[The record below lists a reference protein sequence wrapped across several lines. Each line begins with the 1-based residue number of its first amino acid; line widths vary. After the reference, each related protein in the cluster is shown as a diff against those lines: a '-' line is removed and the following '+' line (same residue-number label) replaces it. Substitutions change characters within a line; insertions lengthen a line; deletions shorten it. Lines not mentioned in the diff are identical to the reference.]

1 MSTYAFASV
10 TPCDLSFSSASLDES
25 FACGMMRASFV
36 VASHDLDCP
45 PSTNGALLREL
56 EAVYERLLSRAF
68 KLEGEA
74 DRARDLV
81 QDTYERALAHIGS
94 FSQDSNLE
102 RWMGRIMHNLFVSR
116 CRYRAVRRADYDVNV
131 DALASPC
138 PEPVAVW
145 RQVSGEELAVALR
158 QLKPPFRDV
167 AALHWVERL
176 PYKEVGERLGI
187 SIQTVGTRLYRAR
200 GALKVL
206 LANPAEEVLSQS
218 A

>member
-1 MSTYAFASV
+1 MECPLSGDSV
-10 TPCDLSFSSASLDES
+10 
-25 FACGMMRASFV
+25 
-36 VASHDLDCP
+36 
-45 PSTNGALLREL
+45 LLRDL
-56 EAVYERLLSRAF
+56 EAIYERLLARAF

-74 DRARDLV
+74 ERARDLV
-81 QDTYERALAHIGS
+81 QDTYERALARISLFAEG
-94 FSQDSNLE
+94 SNLE
-102 RWMGRIMHNLFVSR
+102 HWMGRIMHNLFVSR
-116 CRYRAVRRADYDVNV
+116 CRHRAVRRADHDVNV
-131 DALASPC
+131 EALASPC

-145 RQVSGEELAVALR
+145 RLVSAEELEVALER
-158 QLKPPFRDV
+158 LKPPFRDV

-206 LANPAEEVLSQS
+206 LAASLEENMRES